1 MLSKDKSRKQIHKAA
16 THRSG
21 AVVLCCLEAGKRAL
35 DPPQNIRLR
44 QCSFGLTALF
54 LERPEDPWRL
64 RKPCKER
71 PQGSCGSQ
79 ASEVKDS
86 GLQMQRLRGERDS
99 GLQMQQQHPMSAG
112 ERSGWSR
119 TVKFINS
126 ARQSSLS
133 PLFTLQVRD
142 IASAR
147 YFTLS

>member
-1 MLSKDKSRKQIHKAA
+1 MLSKDKSRKQIHKAE

-21 AVVLCCLEAGKRAL
+21 AVVLYCLEAGKRAL

-44 QCSFGLTALF
+44 QCSFGLTAVF

-79 ASEVKDS
+79 ASEVK
-86 GLQMQRLRGERDS
+86 DS